1 MAKVMRTDHNETW
14 DAEGNLISD
23 EVVETDVTVEVNSLV
38 VSDYDKA
45 MQRMAE
51 IDAFL
56 LDPDVQTA
64 LSQPNQ
70 TPLDTQTQNRFN
82 KAMIRQQRRAA
93 NMLKGLTI
101 YVYGEQHP
109 DLFDDVSNT

>member
-1 MAKVMRTDHNETW
+1 MPKVMRTDHNETW
-14 DAEGNLISD
+14 DAEGNLIST
-23 EVVETDVTVEVNSLV
+23 EVVQVDDTINVNSAA

-45 MQRMAE
+45 MQRLAE

-56 LDPDVQTA
+56 QDPDVQAALDQPNNTA
-64 LSQPNQ
+64 LPV
-70 TPLDTQTQNRFN
+70 QTQNRFN

-101 YVYGEQHP
+101 YVYGERHP
-109 DLFDDVSNT
+109 DLFDDVNNT